1 MSFFKKQDP
10 LEAELGTAF
19 TPSEGFTDELRGRVL
34 AAAPRTRY
42 ARASRASF
50 ATAVA
55 VFMLGTFA
63 SFGGVG
69 LAAAGARQTVH
80 AVAHV
85 TINQKPVTRHL
96 TSASDEYPKAS
107 QPKVVTKAKPK
118 PVKPAVQA
126 VSPTLIAK
134 KQKTLPFTGISLV
147 ATTLAALML
156 IGLGVG
162 LRRLG
167 SES

>member
-1 MSFFKKQDP
+1 VSFFKKQDP
-10 LEAELGTAF
+10 LEAELRTAF
-19 TPSEGFTDELRGRVL
+19 TPSEGFTDELRGRVV

-69 LAAAGARQTVH
+69 LAAAGARQTVK

-85 TINQKPVTRHL
+85 TINQKPVIRHL
-96 TSASDEYPKAS
+96 TSASDQYPKA
-107 QPKVVTKAKPK
+107 KVVTKAKPK

-156 IGLGVG
+156 IGLGLG